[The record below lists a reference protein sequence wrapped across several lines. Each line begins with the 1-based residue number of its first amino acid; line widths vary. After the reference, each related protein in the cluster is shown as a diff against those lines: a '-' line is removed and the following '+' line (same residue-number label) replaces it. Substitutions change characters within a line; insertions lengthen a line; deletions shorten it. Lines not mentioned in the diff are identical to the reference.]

1 MKIVSLSAELAVLRA
16 LTSKDP
22 RMVGEIIATTDSS
35 YFHSVESVEIYET
48 VRKLFLTSGEPPS
61 YRLVIQ
67 DPELSEDA
75 RQHFRDSQALVKTIE
90 DSRRAVKILNKYRQT
105 RGLYNLAGLI
115 AERLK
120 GRKINLEGVLDE
132 VATHFVQIRARKT
145 SSENYLHIGVNN
157 NSDDFVRSVIHDSAE
172 ESVIPTGIEAFDS
185 VSGGFIRGSCV
196 TLGGTSG
203 GGKSMVANALAMY
216 QASCGYRVTI
226 VPLEMS
232 KREQVCRILASLSGI
247 DVTRILINKI
257 TDNEKALIEH
267 KWRRWKIRV
276 KKRGGR
282 LSLFKPDEDVT
293 LDETFA
299 AMASYPCDVG
309 YYDYVTLFK
318 GASEDDQ
325 WRILGNMGR
334 SAKINAEVTNR
345 VNVLL
350 CQVSED
356 LKIRYARAL
365 SEHSTNS
372 WLWATPKEE
381 REKEMGI
388 IQLEQP
394 KSRNGASFPIRIGMH
409 WAHMKV
415 VNLKD
420 GGEHEQPDTTKDQP
434 KKRKDLPN
442 LATQPDV

>member
-1 MKIVSLSAELAVLRA
+1 M
-16 LTSKDP
+16 
-22 RMVGEIIATTDSS
+22 IAN
-35 YFHSVESVEIYET
+35 
-48 VRKLFLTSGEPPS
+48 G
-61 YRLVIQ
+61 
-67 DPELSEDA
+67 
-75 RQHFRDSQALVKTIE
+75 
-90 DSRRAVKILNKYRQT
+90 
-105 RGLYNLAGLI
+105 
-115 AERLK
+115 
-120 GRKINLEGVLDE
+120 
-132 VATHFVQIRARKT
+132 
-145 SSENYLHIGVNN
+145 
-157 NSDDFVRSVIHDSAE
+157 
-172 ESVIPTGIEAFDS
+172 
-185 VSGGFIRGSCV
+185 
-196 TLGGTSG
+196 
-203 GGKSMVANALAMY
+203 LAMY
-216 QASCGYRVTI
+216 QAAHGYKVTV